1 MFKGWKDFFY
11 LNRGEQRAMLILF
24 ALIIV
29 VYGMLIFSK
38 LQSSRQSVD
47 TVAFAK
53 EIKAFK
59 HQIDSAGFNQ
69 PKQFSRDNE
78 KSHQRIYAVNEKS
91 RPLTPFFFDP
101 NTLTDKGWFK
111 MGLPEKLIRTILNYT
126 AKGGHFYQKEDL
138 QKIYGLTASQYAVL
152 EPFISIPPKP
162 KTVYGLPIYK
172 NLRFLKPPVQ
182 PVELNSVDSA
192 GLDALRGI
200 GPVFAMRIIRFRDLL
215 GGYATREQLLDV
227 YGLDSTLYQTILP
240 YVKVD
245 PEKIKHIDINQCPL
259 PALRKHPYVGYY
271 LAKAIA
277 DYRVKHMKFRSVNEV
292 RLLPGMTPEK
302 FKQLSPYLIVIE
314 KN

>member
-38 LQSSRQSVD
+38 LQSDRQSVD

-53 EIKAFK
+53 EVKVFER
-59 HQIDSAGFNQ
+59 QVDSAGFYKT
-69 PKQFSRDNE
+69 KQFSSRNE
-78 KSHQRIYAVNEKS
+78 KKYQPGYVVNEKA
-91 RPLTPFFFDP
+91 RPLIPFFFDP
-101 NTLTDKGWFK
+101 NSLTDKGWQR
-111 MGLPEKLIRTILNYT
+111 MGLPDKLIRTILNYT
-126 AKGGHFYQKEDL
+126 SKGGHFYQKEDL
-138 QKIYGLTASQYAVL
+138 QKIYGLTTSQYATL

-162 KTVYGLPIYK
+162 KSVYGLSAYK
-172 NLRFLKPPVQ
+172 NLRYEKPPIQ

-200 GPVFAMRIIRFRDLL
+200 GPVFAMRILRFRDLL
-215 GGYATREQLLDV
+215 GGYATKEQLLDV

-245 PEKIKHIDINQCPL
+245 PDKIKHIDINQCPL
-259 PALRKHPYVGYY
+259 PALRKHPYIGYY

-277 DYRVKHMKFRSVNEV
+277 DYRVKHMKFRSVDEV
-292 RLLPGMTPEK
+292 RLIPGMTDGK

-314 KN
+314 

>member
-38 LQSSRQSVD
+38 LQSDRQSVD

-53 EIKAFK
+53 EVKAFES
-59 HQIDSAGFNQ
+59 QIDSAAFYQ
-69 PKQFSRDNE
+69 PKQYVTGNG
-78 KSHQRIYAVNEKS
+78 KSYQPKYTVNEKA
-91 RPLTPFFFDP
+91 RPLTPFLFDP
-101 NTLTDKGWFK
+101 NTLTDKGWLR
-111 MGLPEKLIRTILNYT
+111 MGLPDKLIRTILNYT
-126 AKGGHFYQKEDL
+126 SKGGRFYQKEDL
-138 QKIYGLTASQYAVL
+138 QKIYGLTASQYATL

-162 KTVYGLPIYK
+162 KSVYGLSAYR
-172 NLRFLKPPVQ
+172 NLRYEKPLIQ

-200 GPVFAMRIIRFRDLL
+200 GPVFAMRILRFRDLL
-215 GGYATREQLLDV
+215 GGYATKEQLLDV
-227 YGLDSTLYQTILP
+227 YGLDSTLYKTILP

-245 PEKIKHIDINQCPL
+245 PDKIKHIDINQCPL
-259 PALRKHPYVGYY
+259 PALRKHPYIGYY

-277 DYRVKHMKFRSVNEV
+277 DYRVKHMKFRSVDEI
-292 RLLPGMTPEK
+292 RIIPGMTDDK

-314 KN
+314 

>member
-53 EIKAFK
+53 EVKAFER
-59 HQIDSAGFNQ
+59 QIDSAGFYKT
-69 PKQFSRDNE
+69 KQFSRGNE
-78 KSHQRIYAVNEKS
+78 KSYTPKYTVNEKV

-101 NTLTDKGWFK
+101 NTLTDKGWQR
-111 MGLPEKLIRTILNYT
+111 MGLPDKLIRTILNYT
-126 AKGGHFYQKEDL
+126 SKGGHFYQKEDL
-138 QKIYGLTASQYAVL
+138 QKIYGLTVSQYAIL

-162 KTVYGLPIYK
+162 KSVYGLSAYK
-172 NLRFLKPPVQ
+172 NLRYEKPPIQ

-200 GPVFAMRIIRFRDLL
+200 GPVFAMRILRFRDLL
-215 GGYATREQLLDV
+215 GGYATKEQLLDV

-245 PEKIKHIDINQCPL
+245 PDKIKHIDINQCPL
-259 PALRKHPYVGYY
+259 PALRKHPYIGYY

-277 DYRVKHMKFRSVNEV
+277 DYRVKHMKFRSVDEV
-292 RLLPGMTPEK
+292 RLIPGMTDGK

-314 KN
+314 

>member
-24 ALIIV
+24 ALIIA

-38 LQSSRQSVD
+38 LQSGRQSID

-53 EIKAFK
+53 EVKAFES
-59 HQIDSAGFNQ
+59 QIDSAGFYQ
-69 PKQFSRDNE
+69 SKQYVMGNE
-78 KSHQRIYAVNEKS
+78 KSYQPKYKINEKA
-91 RPLTPFFFDP
+91 RPLTPFLFDP
-101 NTLTDKGWFK
+101 NTLTDKGWLK
-111 MGLPEKLIRTILNYT
+111 MGLPDKLIRTILNYT
-126 AKGGHFYQKEDL
+126 SKGGHFYQKEDL
-138 QKIYGLTASQYAVL
+138 RKIYGLTASQYATL

-162 KTVYGLPIYK
+162 KSVYGLSAYR
-172 NLRFLKPPVQ
+172 NLRYEKPLLQ

-200 GPVFAMRIIRFRDLL
+200 GPVFAMRILRFRNLL
-215 GGYATREQLLDV
+215 GGYATKEQLLDV

-259 PALRKHPYVGYY
+259 PALRKHPYIGYY

-277 DYRVKHMKFRSVNEV
+277 DYRVKHMKFRSVDEV
-292 RLLPGMTPEK
+292 RLIPGMTDDK

-314 KN
+314 